1 MLVSDSKGT
10 EWLAKAD
17 WKNPLEDFAKH
28 VKLIEK
34 SCEIANCLHNPIPE
48 IFPKT
53 VDWATI
59 QQGKKQPVETVLDSF
74 ERFEKTFKQ
83 YLRMGPASL
92 RSHQNDSSQVN
103 ILKWAR

>member
-28 VKLIEK
+28 IKADRDK
-34 SCEIANCLHNPIPE
+34 RCEMANCLHNAIPE

-53 VDWATI
+53 VDCARI
-59 QQGKKQPVETVLDSF
+59 QQCKKQPFEAVLDF
-74 ERFEKTFKQ
+74 FDKFEKTFKQ

-92 RSHQNDSSQVN
+92 QSHQTDSINSTF
-103 ILKWAR
+103 